1 MARSRGIGRTG
12 QKQKRARAA
21 AKAGARGKRKAVGLA
36 ALEEAVAS
44 ARVHA
49 LVAAGDDGAV
59 SAWLNN
65 VLEQVE
71 VQVRLDN
78 APRTSASCDGM
89 LRCTGRPSSLVQSP

>member
-1 MARSRGIGRTG
+1 MRCRMARSRGIGRTG

-59 SAWLNN
+59 SAWLDN
-65 VLEQVE
+65 V
-71 VQVRLDN
+71 
-78 APRTSASCDGM
+78 C
-89 LRCTGRPSSLVQSP
+89 SSRWKCK